1 MNHNYSKLIG
11 FFFKGGVGNSA
22 YAKRQFRPQLLS
34 KAAEKSSGIPGEEVY
49 LELELKLIGESN
61 KDL

>member
-1 MNHNYSKLIG
+1 MNYDLSTLFG
-11 FFFKGGVGNSA
+11 FFFQGGVGNSA

-34 KAAEKSSGIPGEEVY
+34 KAAEKSAGIPGEQVY